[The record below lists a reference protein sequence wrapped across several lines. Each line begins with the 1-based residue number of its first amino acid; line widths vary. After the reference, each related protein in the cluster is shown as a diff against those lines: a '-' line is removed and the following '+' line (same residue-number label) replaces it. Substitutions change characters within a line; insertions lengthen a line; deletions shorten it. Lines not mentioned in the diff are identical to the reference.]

1 MKLSHQKKCSPPIDM
16 HSTFKIFAA
25 VKIVSLYPDGKE
37 EVMLPGIPN
46 GTLKLLG
53 EDKSGAG
60 H

>member
-1 MKLSHQKKCSPPIDM
+1 M

-25 VKIVSLYPDGKE
+25 VKIDSLYPDGKE
-37 EVMLPGIPN
+37 EVTLPGTPT

-53 EDKSGAG
+53 EGKSGAG